1 VITLSLDSVLELLG
15 APTIA
20 GEQRQMERLRK
31 WVEGLVKAHGEDYVR
46 QNKRDLLAQWEQHV
60 KGAFS
65 SCL

>member
-1 VITLSLDSVLELLG
+1 VITLSLDDVLELLG

-20 GEQRQMERLRK
+20 GDLRQMEKLRK
-31 WVEGLVKAHGEDYVR
+31 WVEGLLTAHGEDYVR
-46 QNKRDLLAQWEQHV
+46 QNKRNLISQWEQHV